1 MSKFTA
7 LLSSMA
13 MSELRSLH
21 DYFQSSRDALSQS
34 PSSLDQ
40 LAEVVNLHKKLYEE
54 KKRTEARFE
63 PLREKFKVRGA
74 CSQPL
79 LPMGKITNVH
89 MFTSEELP

>member
-74 CSQPL
+74 ILSTNAADGEDYQ
-79 LPMGKITNVH
+79 LPHVYK
-89 MFTSEELP
+89 